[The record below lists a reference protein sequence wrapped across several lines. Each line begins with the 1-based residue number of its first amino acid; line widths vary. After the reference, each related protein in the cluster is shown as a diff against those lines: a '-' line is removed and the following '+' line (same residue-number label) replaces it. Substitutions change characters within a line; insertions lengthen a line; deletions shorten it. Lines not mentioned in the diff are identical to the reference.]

1 MKLLSPAGDFES
13 LKMAVF
19 YGADEVYLGVKD
31 FNARNN
37 IAGFDLASLKEAVDF
52 AHIFGVRVHL
62 TVNILFRDE
71 EMGDALDLVVH
82 AYNWGVDAFIVQ
94 DVGLASLIH
103 EFYPEIEM
111 HASTQMGIHNL
122 EGVLALQKL
131 GFKRVVLSRETPLS
145 EIRRI
150 KDNTDVEIEY
160 MRDEISQINGVKS
173 VEYIDKD
180 MAYQDAQEVFKDQAY
195 FLEGL
200 DKVQIFPASFIVKF
214 SNIEQSEAVKSE
226 VENVDGI
233 YKVKYNQSTIEAAIT
248 LSNVANIFLL
258 GVGAVMLIVSI
269 FIISNTI
276 KLAVYSNQREIFI
289 MRYIGATNKFIKK
302 PFIVEGALI
311 GLMSAAISF
320 ILISIAY
327 IVLYARLPQIGSS
340 LGVFGFVPYSTLWY
354 QILIAFIV
362 LGLFIGIFG
371 SSISIKKY
379 LKA

>member
-1 MKLLSPAGDFES
+1 MTTNT
-13 LKMAVF
+13 
-19 YGADEVYLGVKD
+19 YLIKE
-31 FNARNN
+31 
-37 IAGFDLASLKEAVDF
+37 GFDNLKKHGSKTFSTMLIICATMLVLG
-52 AHIFGVRVHL
+52 IFI
-62 TVNILFRDE
+62 ILFE
-71 EMGDALDLVVH
+71 NVNKNVETVKVEQGLQ
-82 AYNWGVDAFIVQ
+82 AFIE
-94 DVGLASLIH
+94 DTA
-103 EFYPEIEM
+103 
-111 HASTQMGIHNL
+111 
-122 EGVLALQKL
+122 
-131 GFKRVVLSRETPLS
+131 
-145 EIRRI
+145 
-150 KDNTDVEIEY
+150 TDVEIEY

-362 LGLFIGIFG
+362 LGLFIGIFA